1 MFSKFKVEKSSHVLY
16 KRGARNFE
24 AERSAN
30 ILSLPIV
37 EAYDQQIR
45 LMRAEIGR
53 LKTMKSI
60 DQGII
65 QSQVMELA
73 LAKN

>member
-37 EAYDQQIR
+37 EAYD
-45 LMRAEIGR
+45 
-53 LKTMKSI
+53 LKF
-60 DQGII
+60 
-65 QSQVMELA
+65 V
-73 LAKN
+73 